1 MSIAYGVI
9 NNARAGLVVLTVL
22 NVVFSESTEW
32 LPVAKIQKQQW
43 LAEIVG
49 CFHKFLFI
57 LLQNLPGKM
66 DTVFLHRKFH
76 SMRVEWL
83 CKIV

>member
-1 MSIAYGVI
+1 MSIAYSVI
-9 NNARAGLVVLTVL
+9 NNTRAGLVVLTVL
-22 NVVFSESTEW
+22 NVVFSESAEW

-49 CFHKFLFI
+49 CFYKFLFI

-66 DTVFLHRKFH
+66 DKIFLHRK
-76 SMRVEWL
+76 
-83 CKIV
+83 